1 MTMKTLLPCVL
12 SLLFFVSSC
21 SETEKAEEVQN
32 NDQLSII
39 GNWELVKRRDAG
51 NHIKSFKGA
60 PANIIVSIEKTGY
73 FHIYDT
79 LKNEKWLSGEMHSIQ
94 TRRIGQWTY
103 KDSTLNFTYQDKDS
117 SYPENIIITK
127 LTADELVMKRKKNK
141 FTTFSYFKRN
151 S

>member
-1 MTMKTLLPCVL
+1 MKTFLPFIL
-12 SLLFFVSSC
+12 SVLFFFSAC
-21 SETEKAEEVQN
+21 SEAEKAEELQS
-32 NDQLSII
+32 DKMLSVV
-39 GNWELVKRRDAG
+39 GNWELVKRSDAN
-51 NHIKSFKGA
+51 NHVKSFKGN
-60 PANIIVSIEKTGY
+60 PTNIIVSIEKTGY

-79 LKNEKWLSGEMHSIQ
+79 LKSEKWLSGDLHSIQ

-127 LTADELVMKRKKNK
+127 LTDNEMVMKRNKSK

>member
-1 MTMKTLLPCVL
+1 MKTLLPCIL
-12 SLLFFVSSC
+12 SLALFGSAC
-21 SETEKAEEVQN
+21 SESKKTEVAQN
-32 NDQLSII
+32 NPELSIV
-39 GNWELVKRRDAG
+39 GSWELIKRRDV
-51 NHIKSFKGA
+51 NNQEKNFEGA

-79 LKNEKWLSGEMHSIQ
+79 LKNEKWLAGDLHSIQ

-103 KDSTLNFTYQDKDS
+103 EDSTLNFTYQDKDS
-117 SYPENIIITK
+117 SYPEKITITK
-127 LTADELVMKRKKNK
+127 LTGDEMIMKRNKNQ